1 MKKSIRIINSVSELH
16 RLLAL
21 PKPTHPLIT
30 LIDHAREISN
40 NAVDENIA
48 LNFYNITIKRSFQ
61 GIMKYGKN
69 YYDFDEGTMSFI
81 APRQLLT
88 LDQENERN
96 KDGWSLLFHPDL
108 IREHPLGRAI
118 KDYNFFSYEANEAL
132 HLSDTE
138 EQIIESLVRNIEREI
153 QSAPDH
159 YNGSIIVSG
168 LELLLAYCNR
178 YYNRQFLT
186 RKMASSDLLSRFE
199 AVLEG
204 YSQNPPKNGLPT
216 VTKLAEAL
224 HLSPGY
230 LSDMLRAVTGQN
242 AQQHIHNHLIE
253 KAKDLLASTG
263 DSVAEIAFQLG
274 FEYPQSFNK
283 LFKSKVGL
291 SPLQYRQSFN

>member
-30 LIDHAREISN
+30 LIDHALEISN
-40 NAVDENIA
+40 NDVDENIV

-61 GIMKYGKN
+61 GTMKYGKN

-81 APRQLLT
+81 APKQLLT

-153 QSAPDH
+153 KSAPDH
-159 YNGSIIVSG
+159 YNSSIIISG

-199 AVLEG
+199 AVLAE
-204 YSQNPPKNGLPT
+204 YSQNSSKSGLPT
-216 VTKLAEAL
+216 VTKLAETL

-263 DSVAEIAFQLG
+263 HSVAEIAFQLG

-283 LFKSKVGL
+283 LFKSKAGL